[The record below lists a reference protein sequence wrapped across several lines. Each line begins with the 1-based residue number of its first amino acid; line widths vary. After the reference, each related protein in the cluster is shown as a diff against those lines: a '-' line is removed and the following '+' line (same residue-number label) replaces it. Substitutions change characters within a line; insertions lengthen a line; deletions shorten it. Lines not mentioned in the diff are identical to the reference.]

1 MQLRDLNRR
10 LCWWLKRKKS
20 WWAQKLYSGRR
31 GEGFSCSPNSSS
43 LADVKK
49 SRFGFSQHRSRFRGW
64 RALRRILSRRLFRS
78 PNFPLLLSPCSHIVW
93 LWILHFPLR
102 HRSSSE
108 KFTFLPR
115 FLVFFS
121 SPSTITR
128 RFSPN
133 EDGFSSAFMAAL
145 ETRLNRL
152 LIDSWWKFFFY
163 GFKNK
168 IWFIENF

>member
-10 LCWWLKRKKS
+10 LWWWLKRKKILMGS
-20 WWAQKLYSGRR
+20 EALLGAARRRFFLLTKLLFTSRC
-31 GEGFSCSPNSSS
+31 EKIEVWIFPTSLPFSRMVRTAPNP
-43 LADVKK
+43 
-49 SRFGFSQHRSRFRGW
+49 
-64 RALRRILSRRLFRS
+64 LSMTFRS
-78 PNFPLLLSPCSHIVW
+78 PNFLLLLSPCSHIVW

-108 KFTFLPR
+108 KFTLLLR
-115 FLVFFS
+115 FLVFS

-145 ETRLNRL
+145 KTRLNRL
-152 LIDSWWKFFFY
+152 LIRSC
-163 GFKNK
+163 
-168 IWFIENF
+168 